1 MLVSRRERAKM
12 SHIQERDR
20 RVDTH
25 SSVEKLRLLGGRLC
39 LDFANTIDPRIGP
52 QPEEFLGSYH
62 ELVTWSRYVQVL
74 TEEEAQD
81 LLREA
86 MRSPRA
92 ATVTFHRAIALREVI
107 YRVFS
112 AIAKRSLPQT
122 ADLEELGD
130 AFVEAMGHARLRPS
144 PQEFQWEWVKQE
156 QRLDGMLWPIARSAV
171 ELLTSEEVQRVRV
184 CPGCGWVLL
193 DMSKNG
199 SRQWCSMEGCG
210 SRAKMRR
217 QYARKRVREKGLRS

>member
-1 MLVSRRERAKM
+1 M
-12 SHIQERDR
+12 
-20 RVDTH
+20 
-25 SSVEKLRLLGGRLC
+25 
-39 LDFANTIDPRIGP
+39 
-52 QPEEFLGSYH
+52 
-62 ELVTWSRYVQVL
+62 
-74 TEEEAQD
+74 
-81 LLREA
+81 
-86 MRSPRA
+86 
-92 ATVTFHRAIALREVI
+92 TFERAIALREAI

-122 ADLEELGD
+122 ADLEALGD
-130 AFVEAMGHARLRPS
+130 AFVEAMGHVRLRPS
-144 PQEFQWEWVKQE
+144 AQGFQWEWVKQE
-156 QRLDGMLWPIARSAV
+156 QRLDRMLWPIARSAV

-217 QYARKRVREKGLRS
+217 QYARKRADRSHHPGSG

>member
-1 MLVSRRERAKM
+1 MP
-12 SHIQERDR
+12 HIQERDP
-20 RVDTH
+20 RVDPH

-39 LDFANTIDPRIGP
+39 LDFTNTMDPR
-52 QPEEFLGSYH
+52 LGNHPDDYLADYAD
-62 ELVTWSRYVQVL
+62 LVQWSLHVRLL
-74 TEEEAQD
+74 TEGEAEYLQRD
-81 LLREA
+81 AARRPAEA
-86 MRSPRA
+86 TM
-92 ATVTFHRAIALREVI
+92 TFERAIALREAI

-122 ADLEELGD
+122 ADLEALGD

-144 PQEFQWEWVKQE
+144 AQGFQWEWAKQE
-156 QRLDGMLWPIARSAV
+156 QRLDRMLWPIARSAV

-217 QYARKRVREKGLRS
+217 QYARKRVKEKRPRS